1 MYTCY
6 TRRGTHTG
14 AATGAAPG
22 LLMGARDVVS
32 RWLYVQCVVV
42 YLSRS
47 PPRLS
52 LSLSLPLSPPS
63 PGSALWRLVA
73 RVFYQS
79 LFFFLI
85 FFFLVYTHY
94 YYYCILGKR
103 PREERGSRGT
113 TSRRLRASSRTGPAR
128 VNNNKTKRGLVC
140 TPTHAHDR
148 DKGHPNDIYAA
159 NK

>member
-1 MYTCY
+1 VLYSPRYTHW
-6 TRRGTHTG
+6 RGYWRCT
-14 AATGAAPG
+14 
-22 LLMGARDVVS
+22 
-32 RWLYVQCVVV
+32 
-42 YLSRS
+42 RS
-47 PPRLS
+47 PHGRARCRQPMVVRAVCRCLSLSISSAFKS